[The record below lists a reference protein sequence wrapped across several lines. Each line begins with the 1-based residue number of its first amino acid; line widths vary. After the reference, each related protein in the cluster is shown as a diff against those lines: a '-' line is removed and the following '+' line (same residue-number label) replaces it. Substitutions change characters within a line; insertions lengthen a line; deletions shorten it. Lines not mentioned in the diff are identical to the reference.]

1 MEDILKDL
9 ERRKKLLAKDKQ
21 ELSEAVGVEKE
32 LMNQLRNEFEIET
45 LEDAKT
51 KHEEMEAENLQSE
64 KEIQEDHE
72 RIKEQFPW

>member
-32 LMNQLRNEFEIET
+32 LMNQLRNEFQIET
-45 LEDAKT
+45 LEDAKA
-51 KHEEMEAENLQSE
+51 KHEEMEAANLQAE